1 MAYRLVLGY
10 AFVRRESEQNSSLQL
25 NTSASIKRCGARTIR
40 PWRDTPRRFIASSVV
55 AWHCDRFKRLAR
67 RTLSSLFQA
76 QGETSPGKILGL
88 HCRSL
93 AVIGSREDFHLQGR
107 CQAGR
112 TNESAPIPGRSQIAS
127 SQVFR
132 RRAWSAGP
140 PGLCWNS
147 RSGSPEASSPL
158 GSRARGRCAGAR
170 SLGWHP

>member
-25 NTSASIKRCGARTIR
+25 NTSASIKRCELVPFDLGGM
-40 PWRDTPRRFIASSVV
+40 PRRFIASSVV

-76 QGETSPGKILGL
+76 QGETSPGKILGH

-147 RSGSPEASSPL
+147 RSGSPEASLPL
-158 GSRARGRCAGAR
+158 GSRARGRCARAR